1 MTRRARHIPSR
12 LFKLAWFPL
21 AVLPWVIVVVVVKD
35 AFGG

>member
-1 MTRRARHIPSR
+1 MTRRARHLPSR

-21 AVLPWVIVVVVVKD
+21 ALLPWALLVAVVKD